1 MRNGLMDSD
10 HNSTDETGTDETG
23 DDLLGTASAG
33 ASSAGAG
40 DRLRAARETRR
51 MDLAHIAAETR
62 IPLRHLEAIEAGAYD
77 TLPSRTYAIGFSRTY
92 ARIVGLDEKSIAD
105 AVRADLAEGGLHPS
119 VMAGGMEPGDANK
132 LPSRALA
139 WFGAF
144 AALLL
149 IVGVVAFASTYFGA
163 GAPLPSLIAE
173 SDEAQAEGAAA
184 GETVAAASDEAAPA
198 GLSADG
204 QVVLTMT
211 GDEAWVRFYE
221 DGGERL
227 FEGVMRDGDTYE
239 VPLDADDPRINT
251 GRPNLFEVTINGQ
264 AVPPLA
270 TEMVPVSDA
279 PVSASALLARGTE
292 DAAN

>member
-1 MRNGLMDSD
+1 MRNGLMDSE
-10 HNSTDETGTDETG
+10 HNSSDETGSVDTDTE
-23 DDLLGTASAG
+23 LPGTASV
-33 ASSAGAG
+33 GAG
-40 DRLRAARETRR
+40 DRLRTAREARR
-51 MDLAHIAAETR
+51 IDLAHIAAETR
-62 IPLRHLEAIEAGAYD
+62 IPVRHLEAIEAGAYD
-77 TLPSRTYAIGFSRTY
+77 TLPSRTYAIGFARNY

-132 LPSRALA
+132 LPSRGLA

-144 AALLL
+144 AAFLL
-149 IVGVVAFASTYFGA
+149 IAGVIAFASTYFRA

-173 SDEAQAEGAAA
+173 SDVAQGTSSDAQAA
-184 GETVAAASDEAAPA
+184 VAATSDEAAPA
-198 GLSADG
+198 RPSVDG
-204 QVVLTMT
+204 QVVLTMA
-211 GDEAWVRFYE
+211 GDEAWVRVYE

-251 GRPNLFEVTINGQ
+251 GRPNLFKVTINGR

-279 PVSASALLARGTE
+279 PVSASALLARGSE
-292 DAAN
+292 DTAN

>member
-1 MRNGLMDSD
+1 MRNGLMDSE

-23 DDLLGTASAG
+23 DDLLGTA
-33 ASSAGAG
+33 SAGAG

-62 IPLRHLEAIEAGAYD
+62 IPIRHLEAIEAGAYD
-77 TLPSRTYAIGFSRTY
+77 TLPSRTYAIGFARTY

-132 LPSRALA
+132 LPSRGLA

-149 IVGVVAFASTYFGA
+149 IVGVIAFASTYFGA

-173 SDEAQAEGAAA
+173 GDEAQGTSTDVQEPVAVASEEG
-184 GETVAAASDEAAPA
+184 APA
-198 GLSADG
+198 GLSPDG

-227 FEGVMRDGDTYE
+227 FEGVMRNGDTYE

-279 PVSASALLARGTE
+279 PISASALLARGTE